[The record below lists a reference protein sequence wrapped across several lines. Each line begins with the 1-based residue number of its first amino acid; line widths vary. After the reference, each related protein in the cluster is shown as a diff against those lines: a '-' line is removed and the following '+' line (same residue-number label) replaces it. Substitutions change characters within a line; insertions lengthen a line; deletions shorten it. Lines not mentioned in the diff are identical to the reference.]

1 MCKCHGPSR
10 RDLLMSGA
18 ALASAP
24 IVSGLSAW
32 PARAQS
38 PATRDIATST
48 AQIDAY
54 MGAPVEMATAPNGAI
69 TRKRLLDGIPEVA
82 WTEPT
87 IEEPA
92 EGVWVFGGYGLAPM
106 AAIDTDE
113 GLICFDTGD
122 TKHDGELMFE
132 ALRTVSDKP
141 VKAIIYG
148 HSHTCYGAGVLTEGN
163 DDIPIIGHP
172 DLNDVVQ
179 RSAGGAPAYFAEI
192 GPYLTAR
199 LVIQFNTFMPKEGP
213 DAWVVPTNLEVDEGA
228 FLPVNTPVEDGQEM
242 DVLGVRM
249 QFFTKYG
256 SDDKVHTT
264 VWLPDRKI
272 LLTTMLWSSPP
283 QLYSLRGDV
292 FRDPREWIAGLKQN
306 RDLQPEV
313 LISAACRPVVGT
325 ETIQKTLEGYLDG
338 ASFVLD
344 QSLRGIL
351 GGKGPNELRHLV
363 TFPAY
368 LNEIPNNLQ
377 NYGEI
382 SSYTPAIHYQC
393 VGWYDNDAAN
403 LKPVAPWDEAER
415 IVPLMGG
422 REAVLAAAAEAMEK
436 KEYAWAAQLVNY
448 LYRLDPEDADV
459 RQAKADALRQM
470 AYVSTGANDRAH
482 LMSQALAL
490 EGKVTLPRVI
500 PPAPEVI
507 AATPVTYV
515 DYFRVRIN
523 PELSGDTE
531 AMIRFDFADGSSAG
545 LHIRRA
551 IAEFVAAPEDH
562 YREPD
567 VTLEMSGETWAK
579 IFVSAETPETL
590 IAAGEITV
598 SGNAAEA
605 ARLIDLF
612 DRYVPEQA
620 VVVPPAALFHN
631 H

>member
-1 MCKCHGPSR
+1 MTIKPNR
-10 RDLLMSGA
+10 RDVLFSGA
-18 ALASAP
+18 ALAT
-24 IVSGLSAW
+24 L
-32 PARAQS
+32 
-38 PATRDIATST
+38 PATAGTFLAGPAFAQAARTRDLSNST

-54 MGAPVEMATAPNGAI
+54 MGAPVELTKAKNGAI
-69 TRKRLLDGIPEVA
+69 TNKRLIDGIDIVA
-82 WTEPT
+82 WPEPT
-87 IEEPA
+87 IEQPA

-106 AAIDTDE
+106 AVIDTPE
-113 GLICFDTGD
+113 GLIAFDTGD

-148 HSHTCYGAGVLTEGN
+148 HSHTCLGAGVLTEGN

-172 DLNDVVQ
+172 DLNDVVA
-179 RSAGGAPAYFAEI
+179 RNAGGAPAYFPEI

-199 LVIQFNTFMPKEGP
+199 LLIQFNTFMPNQGD

-228 FLPVNTPVEDGQEM
+228 FIPVNTPVEDGQEM
-242 DVLGVRM
+242 DVLGVKM
-249 QFFTKYG
+249 QFFTRYG

-264 VWLPDRKI
+264 VWLPEREI

-283 QLYSLRGDV
+283 QLYSVRGDV
-292 FRDPREWIAGLKQN
+292 FRDPREWIEGLKHN

-313 LISAACRPVVGT
+313 LISAAARPVVGK
-325 ETIQKTLEGYLDG
+325 EVIQKTLEGYLDG

-363 TFPAY
+363 SFPAY
-368 LNEIPNNLQ
+368 LNETPNNLQ

-382 SSYTPAIHYQC
+382 SSYAPAIHYQC

-448 LYRLDPEDADV
+448 LYRLDPEDGEV

-470 AYVSTGANDRAH
+470 AYVATGANDRAH
-482 LMSQALAL
+482 MMTQALAL
-490 EGKVTLPRVI
+490 EGKVTVPRVI

-507 AATPVTYV
+507 AASPVTYV
-515 DYFRVRIN
+515 DHFRVRID
-523 PELSGDTE
+523 PEKSGETE
-531 AMIRFDFADGSSAG
+531 SFMRIDFADGNSAG

-551 IAEFVAAPEDH
+551 VAEFVADPDEH
-562 YREPD
+562 YRKPD
-567 VTLEMSGETWAK
+567 ITLAMSGEAWAK
-579 IFVSAETPETL
+579 IFLSAAAPTDL
-590 IAAGEITV
+590 ISGGEIEV
-598 SGNAAEA
+598 SGDAAEA

-612 DRYVPEQA
+612 DRYKPEKA
-620 VVVPPAALFHN
+620 VVVPAAALYHN

>member
-1 MCKCHGPSR
+1 MSFKLNR
-10 RDLLMSGA
+10 REMLLSSA
-18 ALASAP
+18 ALAAVPATAGAFITVPALAQRASTRD
-24 IVSGLSAW
+24 LSA
-32 PARAQS
+32 
-38 PATRDIATST
+38 ST

-54 MGAPVEMATAPNGAI
+54 MGAPVELAKAKNGAI
-69 TRKRLLDGIPEVA
+69 ANKRLLDGIDKVA
-82 WTEPT
+82 WPEPT
-87 IEEPA
+87 IEQPA
-92 EGVWVFGGYGLAPM
+92 EGIWVFGGYGLAPM
-106 AAIDTDE
+106 AVIDTDE

-148 HSHTCYGAGVLTEGN
+148 HSHTCYGAGVLAEGK
-163 DDIPIIGHP
+163 DDIMVIGHP
-172 DLNDVVQ
+172 DLNAVAEQ
-179 RSAGGAPAYFAEI
+179 NAGGAPAYFPEI
-192 GPYLTAR
+192 APYLTAR
-199 LVIQFNTFMPKEGP
+199 LLIQFNTFMPDKGD

-228 FLPVNTPVEDGQEM
+228 FIPVNTPVDDEQEM
-242 DVLGVRM
+242 TVLGVRM
-249 QFFTKYG
+249 QFFTRYG

-264 VWLPDRKI
+264 VWLPDREI
-272 LLTTMLWSSPP
+272 LFTTMLWSSPP

-292 FRDPREWIAGLKQN
+292 FRDPREWIAGLKHN

-313 LISAACRPVVGT
+313 LISAACRPVVGK

-363 TFPAY
+363 TFPDY
-368 LNEIPNNLQ
+368 LNETPHNLQ

-382 SSYTPAIHYQC
+382 SSYAPAVHYQC

-403 LKPVAPWDEAER
+403 LKPVSPWDEAER

-422 REAVLAAAAEAMEK
+422 REAVLAAAADAMEK

-448 LYRLDPEDADV
+448 LFKLDPQDEEV
-459 RQAKADALRQM
+459 RQAKAEALRQM

-500 PPAPEVI
+500 PPAPDFI
-507 AATPVTYV
+507 AASPTTFV
-515 DYFRVRIN
+515 DYFRVRID
-523 PELSGDTE
+523 PTKSGETD
-531 AMIRFDFADGSSAG
+531 RVLRCDFTDGSRAA

-551 IAEFVAAPEDH
+551 VAEFVPSPDDH
-562 YREPD
+562 YRKPD
-567 VTLEMSGETWAK
+567 IALAMSGETWAK
-579 IFVSAETPETL
+579 IYLSQATPQEL
-590 IAAGEITV
+590 IESGEITV
-598 SGNAAEA
+598 TGDAGEA
-605 ARLIDLF
+605 ARLIDMF
-612 DRYVPEQA
+612 DRYVPENA
-620 VVVPPAALFHN
+620 VVVPPAARSPQR
-631 H
+631 

>member
-1 MCKCHGPSR
+1 MCEKCNGLNR
-10 RDLLMSGA
+10 RDLFLSGA
-18 ALASAP
+18 ALATASATA
-24 IVSGLSAW
+24 GLV
-32 PARAQS
+32 PS
-38 PATRDIATST
+38 PAAARTVGSWELSTST

-54 MGAPVEMATAPNGAI
+54 MGAPVELATASNGAI
-69 TRKRLLDGIPEVA
+69 TNKRLLDGIDKVSA
-82 WTEPT
+82 LEPT
-87 IEEPA
+87 IDQPA
-92 EGVWVFGGYGLAPM
+92 EGVWVFMGYGLAPM
-106 AAIDTDE
+106 AVIDTDE

-141 VKAIIYG
+141 VRAIIYG
-148 HSHTCYGAGVLTEGN
+148 HSHTCFGAGVMTEGN

-172 DLNDVVQ
+172 DLNDVVEQ
-179 RSAGGAPAYFAEI
+179 NAGGAPAYFAEI

-199 LVIQFNTFMPKEGP
+199 ALIQFNTFMPNEGP
-213 DAWVVPTNLEVDEGA
+213 DAWVIPTNLEVDEGA
-228 FLPVNTPVEDGQEM
+228 FIPVNTPVEDGQEM

-272 LLTTMLWSSPP
+272 LLTTMIWSSPP
-283 QLYSLRGDV
+283 QLYSIRGDV

-306 RDLQPEV
+306 RDLEAEV
-313 LISAACRPVVGT
+313 LISAACRPIVGK

-363 TFPAY
+363 TFPDY
-368 LNEIPNNLQ
+368 LNETPNNLQ

-382 SSYTPAIHYQC
+382 SSYAPAIHYQC

-436 KEYAWAAQLVNY
+436 REYAWAAQLVNY
-448 LYRLDPEDADV
+448 LYRLDPEDAEV

-482 LMSQALAL
+482 LMSQALSL

-500 PPAPEVI
+500 PPAPETI
-507 AATPVTYV
+507 AASPATFV
-515 DYFRVRIN
+515 DHFRVRID
-523 PELSGDTE
+523 PEKSGETDTF
-531 AMIRFDFADGSSAG
+531 MRFDFADAGSVG
-545 LHIRRA
+545 LHVRRA
-551 IAEFVAAPEDH
+551 VAEFVAAPDDH

-567 VTLEMSGETWAK
+567 MVLRMAGETWAK
-579 IFVSAETPETL
+579 IFVSAETPEAL
-590 IAAGEITV
+590 IASGEIEV
-598 SGNAAEA
+598 AGDAAEA
-605 ARLIDLF
+605 ARVLDLF
-612 DRYVPEQA
+612 DRYVPERA
-620 VVVPPAALFHN
+620 VVVPSAALFHY
-631 H
+631 

>member
-1 MCKCHGPSR
+1 MAQAAQT
-10 RDLLMSGA
+10 RDLS
-18 ALASAP
+18 S
-24 IVSGLSAW
+24 
-32 PARAQS
+32 
-38 PATRDIATST
+38 ST

-54 MGAPVEMATAPNGAI
+54 MGAPVERATAKNGAI
-69 TRKRLLDGIPEVA
+69 TNKRLLDGIDTVA
-82 WTEPT
+82 WPEPT

-106 AAIDTDE
+106 AVIDTPE
-113 GLICFDTGD
+113 GLIAFDTGD

-148 HSHTCYGAGVLTEGN
+148 HSHTCLGAGVLTEGN

-172 DLNDVVQ
+172 NLNDVVA
-179 RSAGGAPAYFAEI
+179 RNAGGAPAYFPEI

-199 LVIQFNTFMPKEGP
+199 LLIQFNTFMPNEGD

-228 FLPVNTPVEDGQEM
+228 FIPVNTPVEDGQEM
-242 DVLGVRM
+242 DVLGVKM
-249 QFFTKYG
+249 QFFTRYG

-264 VWLPDRKI
+264 VWLPEREI

-283 QLYSLRGDV
+283 QLYSVRGDV
-292 FRDPREWIAGLKQN
+292 FRDPREWIDGLKHN

-313 LISAACRPVVGT
+313 LISAAARPVVGK
-325 ETIQKTLEGYLDG
+325 EVIQKTLEGYLDG

-363 TFPAY
+363 SFPAY
-368 LNEIPNNLQ
+368 LNETPNNLQ

-382 SSYTPAIHYQC
+382 SSYAPAIHYQC

-448 LYRLDPEDADV
+448 LYRLDPEDGEV

-470 AYVSTGANDRAH
+470 AYVATGANDRAH
-482 LMSQALAL
+482 MMTQALAL
-490 EGKVTLPRVI
+490 EGKVTVPRVI

-507 AATPVTYV
+507 AASPVTYV
-515 DYFRVRIN
+515 DHFRVRID
-523 PELSGDTE
+523 PEKSGETE
-531 AMIRFDFADGSSAG
+531 SFMRIDFADGNSAG

-551 IAEFVAAPEDH
+551 VAEFVADPDEH
-562 YREPD
+562 YRKPD
-567 VTLEMSGETWAK
+567 ITLAMSGEAWAK
-579 IFVSAETPETL
+579 IFLSAAAPTDL
-590 IAAGEITV
+590 ISGGEIEV
-598 SGNAAEA
+598 SGDAAEA

-612 DRYVPEQA
+612 DRYKSEKA
-620 VVVPPAALFHN
+620 VVVPAAALYHN